1 MVRKIS
7 FALLLVVLLTSF
19 VLVTAQGET
28 TATTRAQLNVRSGP
42 GTEHP
47 VIASIDKDTMVVLE
61 GRNSLL
67 SWLLVR
73 SPDGTRGWVSA
84 SYLTLSNGAN
94 ILSVPVVNVAV
105 EQSSTACT
113 GPECGNPSVSQGDAS
128 ATVQLNVRSGP
139 GQGNTRVGRLPIH
152 TAVMI
157 EGRNGSG
164 DWALVSTLDGGL
176 RGWVST
182 AYLTLNNGK
191 ALANYPVLEEAVV
204 ASEASSP
211 SSSSTSNNS
220 SATVAASYAPEGR
233 SIWQANSGPDVT
245 SGTCSNPPLVMC
257 SHMAAITLNDNGTIS
272 WRGQELKTYTM
283 RQSSRNP
290 NVYSYSGRNGLGNA
304 DIQMV
309 LSFNS
314 ASAWSM
320 TMTQVFDDDPKCTH
334 TFYYTSSR
342 NW

>member
-1 MVRKIS
+1 MVRIIS

-47 VIASIDKDTMVVLE
+47 VIASIAKDTLVVLE

-67 SWLLVR
+67 SWMLVR
-73 SPDGTRGWVSA
+73 APDGTRGWVSA

-94 ILSVPVVNVAV
+94 ILSVPVVEVAV
-105 EQSSTACT
+105 EQNSTVCT
-113 GPECGNPSVSQGDAS
+113 GPECGNPSVSQGDA
-128 ATVQLNVRSGP
+128 TVTVRLNVRSAP
-139 GQGNTRVGRLPIH
+139 GQGNARVGRLPVN

-157 EGRNGSG
+157 EGRNSSG
-164 DWALVSTLDGGL
+164 DWALVRTLDGSL
-176 RGWVST
+176 RGWVSA
-182 AYLTLNNGK
+182 AYLTLNNGN
-191 ALANYPVLEEAVV
+191 ALANYPVVEEAVA
-204 ASEASSP
+204 ASE
-211 SSSSTSNNS
+211 SSSTTS
-220 SATVAASYAPEGR
+220 STTTVAASYAPEGR

-257 SHMAAITLNDNGTIS
+257 AHLAAITLNDNGTIS

-290 NVYSYSGRNGLGNA
+290 NVYSYSGRNGLDNA

-309 LSFNS
+309 LTFNS
-314 ASAWSM
+314 ESAWSM

-334 TFYYTSSR
+334 TFYYTASR